1 MSYLKNYLSKKEP
14 QKQSLAAIA
23 FLASLDH
30 IESQNPL
37 IVKGITQELKDQRSH
52 LKMIASENY
61 SSLATQLAMGNL
73 LTDKYAEGFP
83 GHRFYAGC
91 DNVDLVENEAISEL
105 KKLFGCDH
113 AYVQPHS
120 GADAN
125 MIAYWAVICQRIQ
138 NKELER
144 LGIKNINSLSDEDY
158 EKIRQL
164 LVNQKIMGMSLNAGG
179 HLTHGYRMNMSSKM
193 MHAVPYDVDPK
204 THLLDY
210 KAILEKA
217 KEVKPLI
224 LVAGYSAYPRLINFA
239 KMREIAEEVNATL
252 IVDMAHFS
260 GLVAGK
266 VMEGDFNPVHYAHIV
281 TSTTHKTL
289 RGPRGGMIL
298 CEDSF
303 KEAIDRG
310 CPLVIGGPLPHVM
323 GAKAVAFKEANT
335 GSFQQYAHQVVKNCK
350 VLAQRLMEHGV
361 QLVTQ
366 GTDNHLL
373 VMDVYQSFG
382 INGRQA
388 EIALTSAKITANR
401 NTVPYDPNGAWFTS
415 GVRLGT
421 AALTTRGLKEKEM
434 KLIADLIFKL
444 LKHTKPKKLENAEN
458 SKNDIIVSPGIMET
472 IHQEIKELLDA
483 FPLYEELM
491 IDEN

>member
-1 MSYLKNYLSKKEP
+1 MSFLKKYLTKIDQKEHSK
-14 QKQSLAAIA
+14 AAIA
-23 FLASLDH
+23 YLATLDH
-30 IESQNPL
+30 LQENHPK
-37 IVKGITQELKDQRSH
+37 IVEGILQELKDQRSC

-91 DNVDLVENEAISEL
+91 ENIDLVEEEAVSEL
-105 KKLFGCDH
+105 KKLYQADH

-125 MIAYWAVICQRIQ
+125 MIAFWSVIVQRIQ

-144 LGIKNINSLSDEDY
+144 LSVKNINTLTAEEY
-158 EKIRQL
+158 ERIRQM
-164 LVNQKIMGMSLNAGG
+164 LVNQKMMGMSLNAGG

-193 MHAVPYDVDPK
+193 MQSIPYDVDPE

-210 KAILEKA
+210 ASILQMA

-224 LVAGYSAYPRLINFA
+224 LVAGYSAYPRMINFA
-239 KMREIAEEVNATL
+239 KMREIAEEVDATL

-266 VMEGDFNPVHYAHIV
+266 VMQGEYNPIPYAHIV

-298 CEDSF
+298 CQNSF
-303 KEAIDRG
+303 KESIDRG

-323 GAKAVAFKEANT
+323 AAKAVAFKEANT
-335 GSFQQYAHQVVKNCK
+335 EDFQRYSLQVVKNCK
-350 VLAQRLMEHGV
+350 ALAERLMEHKV
-361 QLVTQ
+361 KLVTN

-373 VMDVYQSFG
+373 VMDTQRSFG
-382 INGRQA
+382 LNGRQA
-388 EIALTSAKITANR
+388 EVALRKAGITANR

-434 KLIADLIFKL
+434 VHIADAIYKL
-444 LKHTKPKKLENAEN
+444 LKQTEPKKLENLEN
-458 SKNDIIVSPGIMET
+458 SKSDIMIQPGIVEG
-472 IHQEIKELLDA
+472 IHQEIQDLLDG
-483 FPLYEELM
+483 FPLYPELV
-491 IDEN
+491 ID